1 MTQLHKAIGDLPVLA
16 ISSYACKG
24 LENAVNIVFPLAEH
38 REYFRH
44 LMNNFAKR
52 FGGDVFS
59 KMYPTARDYRE
70 SVFQYFFK

>member
-1 MTQLHKAIGDLPVLA
+1 LHKAIGDLPVLA

-24 LENAVNIVFPLAEH
+24 LKNAVNIGFPLAEH
-38 REYFRH
+38 RECFKH
-44 LMNNFAKR
+44 LMNNFVKR

-59 KMYPTARDYRE
+59 KMYPTARAYRE